1 MNKKWLFGCGGC
13 LVVFILLALLFG
25 ACAMFI
31 GGGDDNTSSNGSSKQ
46 SSNKTK
52 EFKIGDTAKNGDIEV
67 TVNSVKTANQV
78 GPSALP
84 TTAKDT
90 FVVADVT
97 IKNNGNEALT
107 IDSTMFKLLNGEK
120 TANADGGASTSANQ
134 SEDGTIT
141 NSFFL
146 EQVNPDSTT
155 QGKVVFDVSQEFANS
170 NDKKMEITSKLFS
183 TNKVTFKLSDGK
195 TITKSNKNKN
205 NKVETTTE
213 QVSNNYE
220 QNNQSVGSNEQL
232 SPEQKTNSNNQSTT
246 KQETPKQEGIS
257 QEEYDRTKTTT
268 HDESQMSNPEYV
280 QYKQAQQLQKDI
292 ENGNEPKNGFGGGPG
307 MTSPA
312 GESFDDYQ
320 NRVESEMDALTPK
333 E

>member
-13 LVVFILLALLFG
+13 LVIFILLAILFG

-31 GGGDDNTSSNGSSKQ
+31 GGGDDNTSSNSSSKQ
-46 SSNKTK
+46 ASNKSK

-67 TVNSVKTANQV
+67 TVNSVETANQV

-120 TANADGGASTSANQ
+120 TAKADAGASTSANQ
-134 SEDGTIT
+134 SDDGTIT
-141 NSFFL
+141 DSFFL

-195 TITKSNKNKN
+195 TTTKSNKNKN
-205 NKVETTTE
+205 NTVETTTE
-213 QVSNNYE
+213 QVSNNYK
-220 QNNQSVGSNEQL
+220 QNNQSVGSNEQS
-232 SPEQKTNSNNQSTT
+232 SPKQNVADNNQSTT

-257 QEEYDRTKTTT
+257 KEEYDRTKTTT
-268 HDESQMSNPEYV
+268 HDESQMEQPQGGQGGHPSAFDPSISKET
-280 QYKQAQQLQKDI
+280 QGELKTD
-292 ENGNEPKNGFGGGPG
+292 EDGNE
-307 MTSPA
+307 
-312 GESFDDYQ
+312 YI
-320 NRVESEMDALTPK
+320 DATGLGQ
-333 E
+333 

>member
-13 LVVFILLALLFG
+13 LVIFILLAVLFG

-67 TVNSVKTANQV
+67 TVNSVETANQV

-120 TANADGGASTSANQ
+120 TAKADAGASTSANQ
-134 SEDGTIT
+134 SDDGTIT
-141 NSFFL
+141 DSFFL

-155 QGKVVFDVSQEFANS
+155 QGKVVFDVSQDFANS
-170 NDKKMEITSKLFS
+170 DNKKMEITSKLFS
-183 TNKVTFKLSDGK
+183 TNKVTFKLSDEK
-195 TITKSNKNKN
+195 TTTKSSKNKN

-220 QNNQSVGSNEQL
+220 QNNQSVESNEQA
-232 SPEQKTNSNNQSTT
+232 SPEQNVADNNQPTT

-257 QEEYDRTKTTT
+257 KEEYDRTKTTT
-268 HDESQMSNPEYV
+268 HDESQMSNPEYE
-280 QYKQAQQLQKDI
+280 QYKQAQQFTQELEQGKHQ
-292 ENGNEPKNGFGGGPG
+292 NGVGGGPG

-312 GESFDDYQ
+312 GESFNDYQ
-320 NRVESEMDALTPK
+320 SRVQQERDALTVP

>member
-13 LVVFILLALLFG
+13 LVVFILLAVLFG

-67 TVNSVKTANQV
+67 TVNSVETANQV

-107 IDSTMFKLLNGEK
+107 IDSTMFKLLNGDK
-120 TANADGGASTSANQ
+120 TAKADAGASTSANQ
-134 SEDGTIT
+134 SDDGTIT
-141 NSFFL
+141 DSFFL

-155 QGKVVFDVSQEFANS
+155 QGKVAFDVSQDFANS
-170 NDKKMEITSKLFS
+170 DDKKMEITSKLFS

-195 TITKSNKNKN
+195 TTAKSNEN
-205 NKVETTTE
+205 NKVDTTTE
-213 QVSNNYE
+213 QVSSNYE
-220 QNNQSVGSNEQL
+220 QNNQSVGSNEQ
-232 SPEQKTNSNNQSTT
+232 STPEQSADSNNEPST

-257 QEEYDRTKTTT
+257 KEEYDRTKTTT
-268 HDESQMSNPEYV
+268 HDESQMSNPEYE
-280 QYKQAQQLQKDI
+280 QYKQAQQFTQELEQGKHQ
-292 ENGNEPKNGFGGGPG
+292 NGVGGGPG
-307 MTSPA
+307 ITSPA
-312 GESFDDYQ
+312 GESFNDYQ
-320 NRVESEMDALTPK
+320 SRVQSEMDALTPK